1 MMHRSLSRRIPRW
14 VAVSALALVA
24 LGGRVHAAGNDAS
37 SLREFDVG
45 DGKVTFD
52 VADATF
58 EQVVSQKIQ
67 PKTRVNLIVAP
78 QAKAEKVTL
87 RVLEL
92 YWADALQAMAE
103 QISGVL
109 VRKSLNLLRVEK
121 PPLVTID
128 ATDEDINQ
136 VIKLIAAGASGGEP
150 INIAISPEVKGRI
163 SVTFNKVPWRAALKD
178 VVETAGKFTLV
189 ESDYGVL
196 RVVPTTSLELGSDKY
211 QFRYLRPPPRT
222 RVCSTGA
229 RRAPPSS
236 SSGTGGGSGGSASVG
251 ADIVESDVFVPSDD
265 PSKAAENFPIVAA
278 LQSVVAPENGTVHY
292 IPGVNAVLITGTDPK
307 RQAVLNLCREL
318 DVEPPQVFIDMNI
331 IATSNQDVLDF
342 GMQSDS
348 GFQMGFT
355 GAGINHRLPF
365 AAGGATSG
373 WSEAISGSSFPPPS
387 SSTFQYGT
395 LSFGQTSILFKML
408 KQDGCSKV
416 VQAPK
421 ILALD
426 NQEATIFVGESI
438 RYARSNAASNQ
449 NGGLTFSVE
458 EDDNSPVNVGFQLLV
473 IPHVIPGENK
483 VMLLV
488 IPQQRALNG
497 TTSSIPGFDRFTVS
511 GQTIDLPRIQSST
524 LVSHMLLRDKETAVI
539 GGLLED
545 RETNSQDKLPI
556 LGDLPILG
564 ALFQGQSRA
573 KIRSNLIITITP
585 RILRGSDAANLTIDD
600 DCRAVR
606 SATRRSSSDSA
617 RRARPGRR
625 PSSPRARP
633 PRRCRWALTP
643 SGPVVAIAPLQRG
656 ARSSFWGWAGRA
668 GPRVPARRR
677 PSRAGVTGRCRP
689 RTGPDLR
696 SCRRGGFG
704 GRGPT
709 RRFARSGE
717 DERTDEGSP

>member
-1 MMHRSLSRRIPRW
+1 MMHRSLARRIPRW
-14 VAVSALALVA
+14 AAFFALALVA
-24 LGGRVHAAGNDAS
+24 FGGRAIAANEAS
-37 SLREFDVG
+37 SLREFDIG

-58 EQVVSQKIQ
+58 EQVVTQKIQ

-78 QAKAEKVTL
+78 QAKTEKVTL
-87 RVLEL
+87 RVLDL

-136 VIKLIAAGASGGEP
+136 VIKLIAAGASGGES

-163 SVTFNKVPWRAALKD
+163 SVNFNKVPWRAALKD
-178 VVETAGKFTLV
+178 VVETAGKYTLV

-211 QFRYLRPPPRT
+211 QFRYLRPPPPYKG
-222 RVCSTGA
+222 VIKTGA
-229 RRAPPSS
+229 SGGSS
-236 SSGTGGGSGGSASVG
+236 SSSSSSTGGGSGGSASVG
-251 ADIVESDVFVPSDD
+251 ADIVESDVFIPSDD
-265 PSKAAENFPIVAA
+265 PSKAALNFPIVAA

-292 IPGVNAVLITGTDPK
+292 IPGVNAILITGTDPK

-318 DVEPPQVFIDMNI
+318 DVEPPQVFIDMNFI
-331 IATSNQDVLDF
+331 STSNQDALDF
-342 GMQSDS
+342 GLSTDS

-373 WSEAISGSSFPPPS
+373 WSEFISGTAFPPPS
-387 SSTFQYGT
+387 ASTFSYGT
-395 LSFGQTSILFKML
+395 LSFGQTNILFKML

-438 RYARSNAASNQ
+438 RYARSDAASNQ

-483 VMLLV
+483 IMLLV

-497 TTSSIPGFDRFTVS
+497 TTSPIPGFDRFTVS
-511 GQTIDLPRIQSST
+511 GQTIDLPRVASST
-524 LVSHMLLRDKETAVI
+524 LVTQMLLRDKETAVI

-545 RETNSQDKLPI
+545 RDTNSRDKLPI

-564 ALFQGQSRA
+564 ALFQGQSRS
-573 KIRSNLIITITP
+573 KVRQNLIITITP
-585 RILRGSDAANLTIDD
+585 RILRGSDV
-600 DCRAVR
+600 RA
-606 SATRRSSSDSA
+606 
-617 RRARPGRR
+617 
-625 PSSPRARP
+625 
-633 PRRCRWALTP
+633 
-643 SGPVVAIAPLQRG
+643 
-656 ARSSFWGWAGRA
+656 
-668 GPRVPARRR
+668 
-677 PSRAGVTGRCRP
+677 
-689 RTGPDLR
+689 
-696 SCRRGGFG
+696 
-704 GRGPT
+704 
-709 RRFARSGE
+709 
-717 DERTDEGSP
+717 